1 MKNFLQK
8 SCLTA
13 IVLCFSVVGFAHD
26 FEVDGICYNIN
37 DDGASV
43 HVTYKGEYKDS
54 YEEYSGDVI
63 IPSDVTHNGTTYR
76 VTAIGG
82 YAFSGCSGL
91 TSVTIPN
98 SVTSIGDYAFY
109 YCSGL
114 TSVTIPNS
122 VTSIGV
128 YAFSFCSGLTSIQCD
143 ALTPPSLGYDVFYY
157 VDKNACTLIVPEES
171 LEAYQVADQW
181 KDFLNIGDAEE
192 ISIEDSNISVE
203 NGMIINRNNEIIE
216 VYNHTGAK
224 VYTGSDAEVSL
235 NGGMYIVKVGN
246 KVVKIA
252 I

>member
-1 MKNFLQK
+1 MGC
-8 SCLTA
+8 SGLT
-13 IVLCFSVVGFAHD
+13 SVTIGNSVTS
-26 FEVDGICYNIN
+26 I
-37 DDGASV
+37 GAS
-43 HVTYKGEYKDS
+43 
-54 YEEYSGDVI
+54 
-63 IPSDVTHNGTTYR
+63 
-76 VTAIGG
+76 
-82 YAFSGCSGL
+82 AFKNCSGL

-98 SVTSIGDYAFY
+98 SVTSIGRDAFEY
-109 YCSGL
+109 CSGLTSVTIGNSVTSIGDFAFLDCSGL

-122 VTSIGV
+122 VTSIGG

-203 NGMIINRNNEIIE
+203 NGMIINRNNVIIE
-216 VYNHTGAK
+216 VYNLSGAK

-235 NGGMYIVKVGN
+235 NGGMYIVKVGD